1 MVCSS
6 LIRDTSASVS
16 LSVTRGLV
24 GIAGI
29 AGVASAAPNAVS
41 SICGDAD

>member
-16 LSVTRGLV
+16 LSVTRGL
-24 GIAGI
+24 GIDV
-29 AGVASAAPNAVS
+29 AGVAGTNAVS
-41 SICGDAD
+41 SICGDGD